1 MARWF
6 RLEPVDETY
15 FATAK
20 YVYSFPVD
28 LDATPERVWSALT
41 SDESLAAWRLG
52 VRSLRWLTPRPFG
65 VGTRREVV
73 LPLSAMTIREEF
85 FRWDEGRRYSFCVHE
100 ANRPVLR
107 QFAED
112 YLVEP
117 TPTGS
122 RFTWTIA
129 LTPAPWAAAP
139 MWLTRWANPRMF
151 GALPRAARAYFAAH
165 P

>member
-1 MARWF
+1 MARWH
-6 RLEPVDETY
+6 RLDAVDETY

-28 LDATPERVWSALT
+28 LDVPPERVWASLT
-41 SDESLAAWRLG
+41 SDQSLAAWRLG
-52 VRSLRWLTPRPFG
+52 VRSLHWLTPRPFG

-73 LPLSAMTIREEF
+73 LPLAAMTIREEF
-85 FRWDEGRRYSFCVHE
+85 FRWDEGRRYSFCVRE
-100 ANRPVLR
+100 ANRGVLR
-107 QFAED
+107 RFAED

-117 TPTGS
+117 MPEGC

-129 LTPAPWAAAP
+129 LTPAPWAAVA
-139 MWLTRWANPRMF
+139 MWLTQWANPAMF
-151 GALPRAARAYFAAH
+151 GVLPRAARRYFAAH